1 MTETPPDSDP
11 ARIAAIV
18 YRAEDDVDGL
28 LAAFAF
34 ERLRAGDRLGGLV
47 QRNIKDAT
55 GRRVDM
61 QLIDLMTG
69 QAIGISQMLG
79 GSAGS
84 CKLDAAGLAESA
96 QAVSRAVAA
105 EVALVVINKFSKQEA
120 TGHGLRSEFAEA
132 MVAGLPLL
140 TAVPEKCADAWRDFI
155 GDGGAELPCTRAAV
169 EAWWREAAP
178 ADSHHALCAQAPTA
192 RTAEQPADDRD
203 WLWRTIC

>member
-1 MTETPPDSDP
+1 MTETPTEADTP
-11 ARIAAIV
+11 RIAAIV
-18 YRAEDDVDGL
+18 YRAEDDADGL

-34 ERLRAGDRLGGLV
+34 DRLRAGDRLGGVV
-47 QRNIKDAT
+47 QRNIKDAS
-55 GRRVDM
+55 GRRTDM

-69 QAIGISQMLG
+69 RAIGISQMLG

-96 QAVSRAVAA
+96 QAVTRAVAA

-132 MVAGLPLL
+132 IVAGRPLL
-140 TAVPEKCADAWRDFI
+140 TAVPEKCAEAWRDFI
-155 GDGGAELPCTRAAV
+155 GDQGTELPCTRAAV
-169 EAWWREAAP
+169 EAWWREASSERTA
-178 ADSHHALCAQAPTA
+178 ALCAPG
-192 RTAEQPADDRD
+192 RTGTTGRQPDDRD